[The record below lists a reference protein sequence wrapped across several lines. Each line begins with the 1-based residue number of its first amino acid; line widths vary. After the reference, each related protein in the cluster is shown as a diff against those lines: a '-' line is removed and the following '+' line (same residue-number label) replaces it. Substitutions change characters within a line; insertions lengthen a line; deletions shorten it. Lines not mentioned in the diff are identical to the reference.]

1 MNQPFLY
8 VGRDADKLSEHLGGE
23 IKIIYLMPTMK
34 QLITKSEPIHTFVP
48 NYIKLSE
55 AERNWL
61 NQQKQN

>member
-1 MNQPFLY
+1 MLVEMLISYPNTYNLPH
-8 VGRDADKLSEHLGGE
+8 A
-23 IKIIYLMPTMK
+23 PTMK

>member
-1 MNQPFLY
+1 
-8 VGRDADKLSEHLGGE
+8 
-23 IKIIYLMPTMK
+23 MK